1 MQTGGGPSREKSKMA
16 KETATKAKKK
26 TGKYNLP
33 AHKAKKAELI
43 IKHYAE
49 TGDTIE
55 NTCDL
60 HGLTKQTFNVWAVN
74 SSQLSEHYKKA
85 KDQNYKARKNITG
98 NLAFKGLQR
107 LIIGY
112 EVEEVE
118 TEELRD
124 KKGNIV
130 TTRIKKK
137 KKHIAANVTAI
148 IFALKNTKPSEWNNE
163 NNFSEE
169 TETQVF
175 KLFGQTIKF

>member
-1 MQTGGGPSREKSKMA
+1 MA

-49 TGDTIE
+49 TGDTIQ
-55 NTCDL
+55 NSCDL
-60 HGLTKQTFNVWAVN
+60 NAVSDRSFNEWVVK
-74 SSQLSEHYKKA
+74 SSELANDYKKA

-107 LIIGY
+107 LILGY
-112 EVEEVE
+112 EVEETE

-137 KKHIAANVTAI
+137 KKHIPANATAI
-148 IFALKNTKPSEWNNE
+148 LFALKNTRPGEWNNE
-163 NNFSEE
+163 NNLKEE
-169 TETQVF
+169 AEPQIF